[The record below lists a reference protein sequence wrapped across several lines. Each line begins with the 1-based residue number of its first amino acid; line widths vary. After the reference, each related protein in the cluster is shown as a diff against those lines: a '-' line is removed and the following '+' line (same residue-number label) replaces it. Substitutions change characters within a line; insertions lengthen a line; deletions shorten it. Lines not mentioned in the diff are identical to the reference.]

1 MNHCNRRWREQD
13 GYLAMDARLFDKWHE
28 ILRIWHDEDDTGYWY
43 IVSDELHIEHDWLT
57 AETLEE
63 AKEECETKFT
73 YYLEGQIEYY
83 QDQLNQWE
91 ETS

>member
-1 MNHCNRRWREQD
+1 MTRTIP
-13 GYLAMDARLFDKWHE
+13 A
-28 ILRIWHDEDDTGYWY
+28 TGT
-43 IVSDELHIEHDWLT
+43 SFLMKLHIEHDWLT

-63 AKEECETKFT
+63 AKEECEVKFT